1 MENLFNDPSIDPEIE
16 ISNHSNDLNPQQS
29 NSGDNHSISIAASK
43 DNEDDAKMCV
53 DIDKYLNGDSKSLNS
68 MVDYDNDKDDL
79 NKIKTNK
86 FKFNPDDINN
96 ESETYIGYYAAM
108 ENKSR

>member
-1 MENLFNDPSIDPEIE
+1 MENLFNDTVIDPE

-29 NSGDNHSISIAASK
+29 NSGNNHSISIAASK

-53 DIDKYLNGDSKSLNS
+53 DIDKYLNGDCKSLNS

-86 FKFNPDDINN
+86 FKFNPNDINN
-96 ESETYIGYYAAM
+96 DSETYIGYYAAM